1 MKLVDNGS
9 FFLNIGVILV
19 SFQVVGTL
27 PCAKEELNRSLKGL
41 DNGFES
47 CFRSLFLI
55 SSGPAALPTE
65 SKFKVSST
73 SCGFVC
79 IDSSECLFLV
89 VNGGRVDWLSS
100 RTV

>member
-1 MKLVDNGS
+1 M
-9 FFLNIGVILV
+9 ILA

-47 CFRSLFLI
+47 CFRSLLLI
-55 SSGPAALPTE
+55 PSGPAALPTE
-65 SKFKVSST
+65 SEFKVSST
-73 SCGFVC
+73 LCGFVC
-79 IDSSECLFLV
+79 IDSSECLFLE